1 MITFLTVGDG
11 AGPRSVHAFG
21 HVGSDQLETVFA
33 LVQSLRSVLDPR
45 RYHHA
50 VPRSFRQRFAARYQR
65 SQFIFICTCHT
76 FINYFFHSFIL
87 SFFLS
92 FFLSFYLSWVVLWSG
107 SATGGV
113 GWVKGATASVPRI
126 GRAETGLGRIRSVM
140 YRASVGN

>member
-1 MITFLTVGDG
+1 MKKKCEFVITFLTVGDG

-92 FFLSFYLSWVVLWSG
+92 FFLSIYHGLFFGRVLQPEG
-107 SATGGV
+107 LAGL
-113 GWVKGATASVPRI
+113 R
-126 GRAETGLGRIRSVM
+126 GRQRQFRELAGLKPVWAGFIQ
-140 YRASVGN
+140 